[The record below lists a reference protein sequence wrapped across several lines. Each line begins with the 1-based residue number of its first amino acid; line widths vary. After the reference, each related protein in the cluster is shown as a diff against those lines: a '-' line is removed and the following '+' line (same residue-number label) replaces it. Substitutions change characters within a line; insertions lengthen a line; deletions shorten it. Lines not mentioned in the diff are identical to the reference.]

1 MYYAIRPEPLP
12 VVKEAGQII
21 RKTTWRCA
29 DRRHILAFME
39 SGACYFV
46 IDGKSILLEKGK
58 VLFIPAETPYLRRPY
73 ENTVSTIFYLH
84 FMTEAPIPSL
94 TFPEM
99 QEQVSLLYGGV
110 KEDMTSY
117 SDGRDEAQTLFLS
130 EVMDY
135 SQSFDKVS
143 ELLCGILKEGF
154 DKAGAYG
161 KLKSSLLFAELLTL
175 LSLGVIEEAKV
186 SHLAWNA
193 SYPVALQKA
202 LRYIQKHYKKKVA
215 AEEVAKAAG
224 VSSQHLIRLFRKHLN
239 STPVG
244 YINRT
249 KVLHAIDLL
258 RNTKLSVK
266 EIAYELGFEDP
277 NYFSRLFKREEGMS
291 PGDTRA
297 RICNYDRD
305 RRPSP
310 SKE

>member
-1 MYYAIRPEPLP
+1 M
-12 VVKEAGQII
+12 
-21 RKTTWRCA
+21 
-29 DRRHILAFME
+29 
-39 SGACYFV
+39 
-46 IDGKSILLEKGK
+46 
-58 VLFIPAETPYLRRPY
+58 
-73 ENTVSTIFYLH
+73 
-84 FMTEAPIPSL
+84 
-94 TFPEM
+94 
-99 QEQVSLLYGGV
+99 
-110 KEDMTSY
+110 
-117 SDGRDEAQTLFLS
+117 
-130 EVMDY
+130 
-135 SQSFDKVS
+135 
-143 ELLCGILKEGF
+143 
-154 DKAGAYG
+154 
-161 KLKSSLLFAELLTL
+161 
-175 LSLGVIEEAKV
+175 
-186 SHLAWNA
+186 
-193 SYPVALQKA
+193 
-202 LRYIQKHYKKKVA
+202 
-215 AEEVAKAAG
+215 AKAAG

>member
-1 MYYAIRPEPLP
+1 MHVDDEGHLIN
-12 VVKEAGQII
+12 VTKVKG
-21 RKTTWRCA
+21 RKASLNALIKKLEETRTEGPIFISQA
-29 DRRHILAFME
+29 D
-39 SGACYFV
+39 C
-46 IDGKSILLEKGK
+46 
-58 VLFIPAETPYLRRPY
+58 
-73 ENTVSTIFYLH
+73 
-84 FMTEAPIPSL
+84 
-94 TFPEM
+94 
-99 QEQVSLLYGGV
+99 
-110 KEDMTSY
+110 
-117 SDGRDEAQTLFLS
+117 RDQ
-130 EVMDY
+130 
-135 SQSFDKVS
+135 
-143 ELLCGILKEGF
+143 
-154 DKAGAYG
+154 
-161 KLKSSLLFAELLTL
+161 
-175 LSLGVIEEAKV
+175 
-186 SHLAWNA
+186 
-193 SYPVALQKA
+193 
-202 LRYIQKHYKKKVA
+202 